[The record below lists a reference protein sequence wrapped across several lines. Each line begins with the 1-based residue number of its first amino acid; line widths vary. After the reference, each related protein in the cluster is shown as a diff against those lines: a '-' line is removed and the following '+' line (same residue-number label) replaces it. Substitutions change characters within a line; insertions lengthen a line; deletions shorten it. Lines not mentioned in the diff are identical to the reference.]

1 MLAGSSRLTGV
12 YGGDLIF
19 DIGELAAVQLLMLIA
34 CLRERPTCAY
44 DKLWLGL

>member
-19 DIGELAAVQLLMLIA
+19 DIRELAAVQLLMLIA
-34 CLRERPTCAY
+34 GLRERTWAY